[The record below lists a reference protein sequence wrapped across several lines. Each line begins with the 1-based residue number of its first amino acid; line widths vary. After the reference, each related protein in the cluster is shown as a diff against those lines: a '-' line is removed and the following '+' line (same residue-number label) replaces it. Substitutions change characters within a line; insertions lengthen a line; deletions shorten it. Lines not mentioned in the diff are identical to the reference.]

1 MQGVCLQVVELPR
14 EKPEP
19 ALALFADVPGL
30 RVLVVGGD
38 GTVGWVLSCIDKL
51 MVSDSLLK
59 WMAGSAVV
67 WCMVLLVSWV
77 GDEGQAPAC
86 ACGS

>member
-1 MQGVCLQVVELPR
+1 MELPR

-51 MVSDSLLK
+51 MVSDPFLEMGGGLSCRLVH
-59 WMAGSAVV
+59 G
-67 WCMVLLVSWV
+67 LLVHWT
-77 GDEGQAPAC
+77 GDQGQAPGC
-86 ACGS
+86 ACVS

>member
-1 MQGVCLQVVELPR
+1 MLKLNIIRLLGAAMVTMDSLVSTRGKCLQVVELPR

-51 MVSDSLLK
+51 MVRDPILT
-59 WMAGSAVV
+59 
-67 WCMVLLVSWV
+67 
-77 GDEGQAPAC
+77 
-86 ACGS
+86 